1 MTNSN
6 TAQLNSSKNDDVT
19 VHYIGGYVIRES
31 NQPFLLNENHNQKE
45 NTDQIRCVICQK
57 VDLSQRFFDQGKKF
71 CSKLCSMQP
80 NENKTPINNEPKRVK
95 RRKDVSKISFFLF
108 T

>member
-1 MTNSN
+1 
-6 TAQLNSSKNDDVT
+6 
-19 VHYIGGYVIRES
+19 
-31 NQPFLLNENHNQKE
+31 
-45 NTDQIRCVICQK
+45 
-57 VDLSQRFFDQGKKF
+57 
-71 CSKLCSMQP
+71 MQP